1 MWQSIDYYGCILQK
15 KVRHCCDSYQLLLL
29 LSGSFRLKVLT
40 LQVDEEGAMVQ
51 QSLWIQVSRH
61 LCGQV
66 DPSCHHQLSQLGG
79 GGGGLLLERLEV
91 KWMMAGVYIYIY
103 IIYIKNFK
111 YKVVHSVSQIKKCT
125 SANMRHQK
133 YKFFNFSAQQQL
145 SR

>member
-1 MWQSIDYYGCILQK
+1 MKREDLQVCECIEMQKTCQSSLNKSNFNTKILLYVTKYRLLWLHTKK

-91 KWMMAGVYIYIY
+91 KWMMAGVYILYIL
-103 IIYIKNFK
+103 K
-111 YKVVHSVSQIKKCT
+111 T
-125 SANMRHQK
+125 SSTK
-133 YKFFNFSAQQQL
+133 
-145 SR
+145 

>member
-1 MWQSIDYYGCILQK
+1 
-15 KVRHCCDSYQLLLL
+15 
-29 LSGSFRLKVLT
+29 
-40 LQVDEEGAMVQ
+40 MVQ

-91 KWMMAGVYIYIY
+91 KWMMAGVYIYI
-103 IIYIKNFK
+103 KNFK